1 MAAGGNRRGHRKTV
15 IRTATRADLKRI
27 GEIRMAVRENRL
39 SHPERIAA
47 DVAWLIDDDGFL
59 VFEVDGRIQGFA
71 SADRRNG
78 SIFALFVDPDF
89 EGRGLGQALLA
100 AACARLAACGHAMA
114 SLTTGHGTR
123 AERFYR
129 RGGWTAT
136 GLTDDGQ
143 VIFEKRIAA

>member
-1 MAAGGNRRGHRKTV
+1 M
-15 IRTATRADLKRI
+15 IRAATRADLKRI
-27 GEIRMAVRENRL
+27 SEIRMAVRENRL

-47 DVAWLIDDDGFL
+47 DIAWLIDNDGFL
-59 VFEVDGRIQGFA
+59 VFEASGTIQGFA
-71 SADRRNG
+71 SPDRRHG

-100 AACARLAACGHAMA
+100 AACAKLAAGGHAKA

-129 RGGWTAT
+129 RNGWTAT

-143 VIFEKRIAA
+143 IIFEKQIAA